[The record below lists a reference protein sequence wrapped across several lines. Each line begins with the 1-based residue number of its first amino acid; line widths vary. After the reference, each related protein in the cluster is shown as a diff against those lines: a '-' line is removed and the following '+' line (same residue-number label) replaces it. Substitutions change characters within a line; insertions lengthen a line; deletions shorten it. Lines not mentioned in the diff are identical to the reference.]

1 MSIGEPRALRAVAIQ
16 PSLRL
21 GEVGWNLRRCADL
34 VRQAVR
40 EHSPDLV
47 VLPEAMTSPNGY
59 GRAMETVARPVDG
72 EPLHVLRT
80 LAREGDCVVG
90 GGYLA
95 VRGDE
100 TRGTYALCEPDGAVH
115 LHDKDLPSFWE
126 NAYYRPGHDDGVVRT
141 SLGPLGLACGW
152 EWGRTQTIA
161 RLRGRVQLLTGGM
174 HFISY
179 PDWPLTRPWFKRRD
193 QKLLEE
199 YGRDLPGRCARFLG
213 VPAVY
218 SSHVGPLEI
227 QTPLLRFL
235 PWRAPMIGE
244 TQICDADGRR
254 LARMSLADGEGYV
267 CAEVALEADP
277 APRDPL
283 PETFWNAQFPVSAH
297 LVWYGGNAYGKAE
310 YALKSRLGRHRW
322 SPSPDL
328 PDHVPA
334 GELLE
339 PEPTAR

>member
-1 MSIGEPRALRAVAIQ
+1 MSTGEGRDLRVVAIQ
-16 PSLRL
+16 PTLRL
-21 GEVGWNLRRCADL
+21 GEVEWNLRRCADL
-34 VRQAVR
+34 VTQAAR
-40 EHSPDLV
+40 EHGPDLI

-72 EPLHVLRT
+72 EPLRVLRD
-80 LAREGDCVVG
+80 LAREHGCAVG
-90 GGYLA
+90 GGFLS

-100 TRGTYALCEPDGAVH
+100 SRGTYALCEADGAVH

-126 NAYYRPGHDDGVVRT
+126 NAYTRPGRDDGVART
-141 SLGPLGLACGW
+141 GLGTLGLACGW
-152 EWGRTQTIA
+152 EWGRTRTVD
-161 RLRGRVQLLTGGM
+161 RLRGRVQLLAGGM

-179 PDWPLTRPWFKRRD
+179 PDWPLTRRWFRDRD
-193 QKLLEE
+193 QHLLVQ
-199 YGRDLPGRCARFLG
+199 YGRELPGRVARFLG

-218 SSHVGPLEI
+218 ASHVGDLEI

-235 PWRAPMIGE
+235 TWRAPMIGE
-244 TQICDADGRR
+244 TQICDADGRP
-254 LARMSLADGEGYV
+254 LARLSLADGEGYV
-267 CAEVALEADP
+267 CADVSLEENP
-277 APRDPL
+277 VPRDDP
-283 PETFWNAQFPVSAH
+283 PRTFWNSEFPVSAH

-334 GELLE
+334 GELVDHA
-339 PEPTAR
+339 PAG